1 MTWECVY
8 TVSEYYDGPR
18 RGVADFRGRPHVYES
33 QFSDLQDGYTDRF
46 LLTEIDSELFRLALE
61 DWSIWLRWRA
71 AFDLGDVSLDTHP
84 ALPEDRERHRELEQ
98 LIGSRLRADPSKCT
112 LMGAEF
118 RKDGK
123 AGGGL
128 EVQWHDVDTSL

>member
-46 LLTEIDSELFRLALE
+46 LLTEIDSEF
-61 DWSIWLRWRA
+61 
-71 AFDLGDVSLDTHP
+71 FDSLSKIGRFGFVG
-84 ALPEDRERHRELEQ
+84 ALPSTAAMYLSIPTQHFRRTESA
-98 LIGSRLRADPSKCT
+98 IGS
-112 LMGAEF
+112 
-118 RKDGK
+118 
-123 AGGGL
+123 
-128 EVQWHDVDTSL
+128 WNSL